1 MSSSSLD
8 DKDKPTKVIS
18 NLGPKIAAKKKD
30 KKGQKKHQMT
40 PFMEFMDKHGIRK
53 EQKNVQQL
61 FLYDVEK
68 TVKKLV
74 P

>member
-1 MSSSSLD
+1 
-8 DKDKPTKVIS
+8 
-18 NLGPKIAAKKKD
+18 
-30 KKGQKKHQMT
+30 
-40 PFMEFMDKHGIRK
+40 MEFMDKHGIRK